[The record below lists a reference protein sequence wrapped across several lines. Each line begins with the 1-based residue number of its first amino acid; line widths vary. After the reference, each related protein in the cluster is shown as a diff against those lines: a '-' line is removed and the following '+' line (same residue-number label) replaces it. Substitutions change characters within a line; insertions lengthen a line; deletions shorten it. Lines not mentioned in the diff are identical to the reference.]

1 MTEVVENPLTHS
13 EAERITERIRLTV
26 DSTSRNLAKLAELV
40 AEAFS
45 RRADLAMGYGSW
57 DEYSRAE
64 FGEKASNLAPEFR
77 RQLVSMLSAEG
88 MSPRAIS
95 GVAGVDRST
104 ISRDRKALRTQG
116 VHPAHP
122 EGLEATSEIPRLER
136 TVVKDTQDIRAEVI
150 PEVSPAPT
158 PETPPTGSTLA
169 TTDRVIVAE
178 QRHVDMDTGEVIE
191 PTPEPRKVTG
201 LDGKRYTRPKPRPK
215 PHVIDTA
222 EEAELVNARTS
233 AKRIGIAL
241 ITFQGFTVP
250 EHRQRVLT
258 RWWPLGK
265 ENVPPDERELF
276 QPTALRAIA
285 EAINQLALE
294 MEALEHEQL

>member
-136 TVVKDTQDIRAEVI
+136 TVVKDTQAIRAEVI

-201 LDGKRYTRPKPRPK
+201 LDGKTYHVPQQDATPRRTPLPEQIFRARYDMGRK
-215 PHVIDTA
+215 V
-222 EEAELVNARTS
+222 
-233 AKRIGIAL
+233 
-241 ITFQGFTVP
+241 
-250 EHRQRVLT
+250 
-258 RWWPLGK
+258 
-265 ENVPPDERELF
+265 
-276 QPTALRAIA
+276 
-285 EAINQLALE
+285 
-294 MEALEHEQL
+294 EALERLFADDRFAANKEKVAQENLYDLNLAIEALERLVALLQK

>member
-1 MTEVVENPLTHS
+1 VTEVVENPLTHS

-77 RQLVSMLSAEG
+77 RQLVGMLSAEG
-88 MSPRAIS
+88 MSTRAIAPAV
-95 GVAGVDRST
+95 GKDHST
-104 ISRDRKALRTQG
+104 VVRDRQ
-116 VHPAHP
+116 
-122 EGLEATSEIPRLER
+122 
-136 TVVKDTQDIRAEVI
+136 VVQDA
-150 PEVSPAPT
+150 PPAPT
-158 PETPPTGSTLA
+158 DGVTKRDPIPETPPAGSTLA

-201 LDGKRYTRPKPRPK
+201 LDGKQYTQPKPRPK

-222 EEAELVNARTS
+222 EEADLINAKTS
-233 AKRIGIAL
+233 ATRIGSGL
-241 ITFQGFTVP
+241 MTLESFTVP
-250 EHRQRVLT
+250 EHRHRVLT
-258 RWWPLGK
+258 RWWPKGK
-265 ENVPPDERELF
+265 EFVPPDERELF
-276 QPTALRAIA
+276 QPKALRAIA
-285 EAINQLALE
+285 DALNQLATE